1 MKKTFLIALV
11 VAAGIAP
18 YAAQAQSYVGVN
30 VGRSEQKLSAD
41 GVGSESDNAT
51 GFRLSLGSAFTP
63 NFGIEAGFVKQGSI
77 EVDVGGGNIAF
88 SKPKTFYIGGTG
100 TYAVSPVIALTAKLG
115 VAWNRTDFGYS
126 GTAIM
131 HRETA
136 PLLGVGATYAF
147 TPAIMAVAEYE
158 NYGRIFDEN
167 GTKIEGSMISVGL
180 RFNY

>member
-1 MKKTFLIALV
+1 MKKTLLIALL
-11 VAAGIAP
+11 AAASAP
-18 YAAQAQSYVGVN
+18 FAAQAQSYVGVN
-30 VGRSEQKLSAD
+30 VGRSEQKLSSD
-41 GVGSESDNAT
+41 GAGSESDNAT

-77 EVDVGGGNIAF
+77 EVDVGGGNIAY

-100 TYAVSPVIALTAKLG
+100 TYAVSPVVALTAKLG

-126 GTAIM
+126 GTSMM

-136 PLLGVGATYAF
+136 ALVGVGATYAF

-158 NYGRIFDEN
+158 NYGRIFDQN
-167 GTKIEGSMISVGL
+167 GTKIEGSMLSLGL